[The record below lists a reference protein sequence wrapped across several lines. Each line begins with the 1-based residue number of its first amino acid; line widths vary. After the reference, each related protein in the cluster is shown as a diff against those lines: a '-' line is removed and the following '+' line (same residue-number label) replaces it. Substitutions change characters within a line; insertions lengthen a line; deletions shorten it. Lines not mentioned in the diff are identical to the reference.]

1 MVDKAAIFGAG
12 TLISISAPTSHAIA
26 RATKHGLTL
35 VSIAR
40 RDGAVV
46 FTDQLAPDHAE
57 HSTPYRA
64 QVRTPLQPSLSIDV
78 GHFISDRGSA
88 NGT

>member
-1 MVDKAAIFGAG
+1 MQMVEKAAIFGAG

-46 FTDQLAPDHAE
+46 FTGPNRVLTMPSIARRSAHAFE
-57 HSTPYRA
+57 RPCKHR
-64 QVRTPLQPSLSIDV
+64 
-78 GHFISDRGSA
+78 
-88 NGT
+88 